1 MRFIEAFIQLIIKSI
16 IKQDDWNTIMT
27 NLQIQFL
34 FVFSSF

>member
-16 IKQDDWNTIMT
+16 IKQDDNQMT
-27 NLQIQFL
+27 NLQVQFL